1 MYGNNYL
8 MKKQRLLFFI
18 VALFFSKAQALLQFD
33 AGTYELEGYL
43 AVENKKD
50 VFLTINRN
58 TDNETNFKLSGK
70 LVDGIRYKD
79 NHKVIAV
86 VKVNKNVFSAMGEA
100 ELLEIKKYV
109 NGFYDIKVYRQEKEL
124 KKIK

>member
-1 MYGNNYL
+1 
-8 MKKQRLLFFI
+8 MKKQRILFFI

-58 TDNETNFKLSGK
+58 TDNETNFKLNGK

-86 VKVNKNVFSAMGEA
+86 VKVNKNVFSAMSEA

>member
-1 MYGNNYL
+1 
-8 MKKQRLLFFI
+8 MKRIFLFFI
-18 VALFFSKAQALLQFD
+18 VGLFFSKAQALLQFD

-50 VFLTINRN
+50 VFLTINRD

-70 LVDGIRYKD
+70 LVDGLKYKD

-86 VKVNKNVFSAMGEA
+86 IKVNKSVFSSIGEA
-100 ELLEIKKYV
+100 ELLKIKKYV
-109 NGFYDIKVYRQEKEL
+109 NGFYDVKIYRQEKEL
-124 KKIK
+124 KKVN